1 MVHFFNIENSKLESV
16 LAKRLKEYF
25 LFVSKIGALGGKV
38 VLRNTTKI
46 INFSRRPGLAEKFIF
61 ERYF

>member
-25 LFVSKIGALGGKV
+25 LFVSIIVALGGKV
-38 VLRNTTKI
+38 VLRNTTKSI
-46 INFSRRPGLAEKFIF
+46 KFSRKPGFAAKFIF
-61 ERYF
+61 ERDF